1 LNLYQR
7 NKKVISF
14 DYLAEFI
21 CGLFGLVILIISIFQ
36 VIMRVG
42 YSIALPWVF
51 ELTSLLTVYAVFF
64 GASALILRRKTAQ
77 VTIFLDMVPDIFKI
91 ILNFLRTIALL
102 ILSYALIVGGWKYRS
117 ILSTYMMS
125 NIPLSSE
132 LFSYPVIIFGIVL
145 TYQGIITFIESI
157 NLLFTRTKKDKE

>member
-1 LNLYQR
+1 
-7 NKKVISF
+7 
-14 DYLAEFI
+14 
-21 CGLFGLVILIISIFQ
+21 
-36 VIMRVG
+36 MRVG

>member
-1 LNLYQR
+1 MNLYQR
-7 NKKVISF
+7 IKNFITF
-14 DYLAEFI
+14 DHIAEFI
-21 CGLFGLVILIISIFQ
+21 CGLFGLTILIISIFQ

-64 GASALILRRKTAQ
+64 GASTLILRRKTAQ
-77 VTIFLDMVPDIFKI
+77 VTVFLDMVPDILKI
-91 ILNFLRTIALL
+91 ILTFLRAIALL
-102 ILSYALIVGGWKYRS
+102 ILSYALIVGGWKYRG

-132 LFSYPVIIFGIVL
+132 LFSYPIIIFGFVL
-145 TYQGIITFIESI
+145 TYQSVITFIESI
-157 NLLFTRTKKDKE
+157 KLFSAHTEKAKE